1 MKLESKM
8 ILKRRIPGINLKLL
22 FSSTIVT
29 SDHYRTLGDFQFR
42 RKMYSH
48 KIVITGIP
56 QSASEA
62 EVDAAYFKKLSEL
75 KPMPGM
81 MKEDIESVLVAYETL
96 SDRDSRVKYDQ
107 SLSSN
112 SASDEVEEII
122 RMSQHQPILDQRA
135 PFVNQG
141 VRKKAGLNETLDEK
155 MFTWSFRVIWS
166 LFLIVTVPK
175 VAYIAYQYI
184 VNGVSPV

>member
-1 MKLESKM
+1 M
-8 ILKRRIPGINLKLL
+8 
-22 FSSTIVT
+22 
-29 SDHYRTLGDFQFR
+29 
-42 RKMYSH
+42 
-48 KIVITGIP
+48 
-56 QSASEA
+56 
-62 EVDAAYFKKLSEL
+62 DAAYFKKLSEL
-75 KPMPGM
+75 KPKPGL

-96 SDRDSRVKYDQ
+96 SDRESRVKYDQ

-112 SASDEVEEII
+112 SVSDEVEEII
-122 RMSQHQPILDQRA
+122 RMSQHQPILEQRA

-155 MFTWSFRVIWS
+155 MITWSFRVIWS

-184 VNGVSPV
+184 VHGVSPV

>member
-1 MKLESKM
+1 
-8 ILKRRIPGINLKLL
+8 
-22 FSSTIVT
+22 
-29 SDHYRTLGDFQFR
+29 
-42 RKMYSH
+42 
-48 KIVITGIP
+48 
-56 QSASEA
+56 
-62 EVDAAYFKKLSEL
+62 
-75 KPMPGM
+75 
-81 MKEDIESVLVAYETL
+81 MKENIESVLEAYETL

-107 SLSSN
+107 TLSS
-112 SASDEVEEII
+112 SSDEVEEII
-122 RMSQHQPILDQRA
+122 RMSQHQPILEQRG

-141 VRKKAGLNETLDEK
+141 VRKKAGLNEELDEK